1 LGPAQTAQQLLTG
14 PAGEKNVNYV
24 LVNHALVNYFLEA
37 IRMHYFI
44 LTFIGDDQPGFV
56 QSIAEVISDWEGNWL
71 ESRMSQLEGKFAGL
85 ARIGVSVENTEQLKL
100 ALYNLSENKFTLS
113 IEDVNESVTGELQ
126 KYQLSILGHDRPG
139 IVHEVTSTLAKHHIN
154 LLEMSSNIIAAAMTG
169 IPMFNA
175 EVTVEV
181 NKQADIEAID
191 NQLADIATELGLD
204 IMFSEMK
211 DSERQ

>member
-1 LGPAQTAQQLLTG
+1 
-14 PAGEKNVNYV
+14 
-24 LVNHALVNYFLEA
+24 
-37 IRMHYFI
+37 MHYFI

-85 ARIGVSVENTEQLKL
+85 ARIGVSVENTEPLKL
-100 ALYNLSENKFTLS
+100 ALYNLSENKFTLG

-139 IVHEVTSTLAKHHIN
+139 IVHEVTRTLAKHNIN

-169 IPMFNA
+169 IPMFSA
-175 EVTVEV
+175 DVTVEV
-181 NKQADIEAID
+181 DSQADIEAID

-211 DSERQ
+211 DSER

>member
-1 LGPAQTAQQLLTG
+1 
-14 PAGEKNVNYV
+14 
-24 LVNHALVNYFLEA
+24 
-37 IRMHYFI
+37 MHYFI

-85 ARIGVSVENTEQLKL
+85 ARIGVSVENTEPLKL

-139 IVHEVTSTLAKHHIN
+139 IVHEVTRTLAKHHIN
-154 LLEMSSNIIAAAMTG
+154 VMEMSSNIIAAAMTG
-169 IPMFNA
+169 IPLQGHHELSLPRTHSRRVA
-175 EVTVEV
+175 RARSISVLTP
-181 NKQADIEAID
+181 ASPSSRSTAISRRGSSSRYRSRS
-191 NQLADIATELGLD
+191 ASRVRV
-204 IMFSEMK
+204 FRCS
-211 DSERQ
+211 RQWRRASR